1 MNDRAIVYRRK
12 YNIPSEWGTAVNVQA
27 MVFGNTGEQ
36 SGSGV
41 AFTRDPATGEKVF
54 YGEFLIN
61 AQGEDVVAGVR
72 TPEPVAGSQEPS
84 AQSRFAELEK
94 VRTTLEKHFKDVQ
107 DFEFTIQDG
116 KLFMLQTRNGK
127 RTGLAAVRFAVEME
141 KEKLIDWK
149 TAIMRVPADQLDQLL
164 APVFDRKAVQAAEV
178 IAKGLPAGP
187 GAASGKIYLNAER
200 AVAAAA
206 KGERVLLVRN
216 ETSPEDLRGM
226 IAAEGIL
233 TAKGGVSSHAAL
245 VARQMGKVC
254 VCGASELQID
264 YAAKTVTVKGQDLP
278 RRRLP
283 FDQRNGRRSLSGRD
297 QDGGFRSRAGAGR
310 EIARVRRTAR
320 PTGCSSS

>member
-12 YNIPSEWGTAVNVQA
+12 YNIPQEWGTAVNVQA
-27 MVFGNTGEQ
+27 MVYGNTGST

-41 AFTRDPATGEKVF
+41 AFTRNPANGVNEF

-72 TPEPVAGSQEPS
+72 TPQPVL
-84 AQSRFAELEK
+84 ELKEIMPNAYADLLK
-94 VRTTLEKHFKDVQ
+94 VRARLEKHFKDVQ
-107 DFEFTIQDG
+107 DIEFTIQDR

-127 RTGLAAVRFAVEME
+127 RTAAAALKFSMDMY

-149 TAIMRVPADQLDQLL
+149 TAVLRNPADQLDQLL
-164 APVFDRKAVQAAEV
+164 APIFDQAEIKKAKA
-178 IAKGLPAGP
+178 IANGLPAGP
-187 GAASGKIYLNAER
+187 GAASGKIYLNADR
-200 AVAAAA
+200 AAAA
-206 KGERVLLVRN
+206 AEKGEKVLLVRN

-254 VCGASELQID
+254 ICGASALQID
-264 YAAKTVTVKGQDLP
+264 YAKKTVT
-278 RRRLP
+278 RRRP
-283 FDQRNGRRSLSGRD
+283 
-297 QDGGFRSRAGAGR
+297 GF
-310 EIARVRRTAR
+310 
-320 PTGCSSS
+320 

>member
-1 MNDRAIVYRRK
+1 
-12 YNIPSEWGTAVNVQA
+12 SEWGTAVNVQA
-27 MVFGNTGEQ
+27 MVYGNTGDS

-72 TPEPVAGSQEPS
+72 TPEPVAQLKNHMP
-84 AQSRFAELEK
+84 AAFAELENIRK
-94 VRTTLEKHFKDVQ
+94 TLESHFRDVQ

-116 KLFMLQTRNGK
+116 KVFMLQTRNGK
-127 RTGLAAVRFAVEME
+127 RTGLAAVRFAIEME

-149 TAIMRVPADQLDQLL
+149 TAIRRVPADQLDQVL
-164 APVFDRKAVQAAEV
+164 APIFDRKAVQSAKC

-187 GAASGKIYLNAER
+187 GAASGKMYLNADR
-200 AVAAAA
+200 AVEAAAR
-206 KGERVLLVRN
+206 KERVLLVRN

-254 VCGASELQID
+254 VCGASALKID
-264 YAAKTVTVKGQDLP
+264 YTAQALSAGTVTLKQGDYISIDGTAGEVYAGEVKTAASEVVQVLVEK
-278 RRRLP
+278 RLDP
-283 FDQRNGRRSLSGRD
+283 KKSRTYQEFASLMNWAD
-297 QDGGFRSRAGAGR
+297 KAA
-310 EIARVRRTAR
+310 
-320 PTGCSSS
+320 